1 MTVKLVQ
8 EMTQMA
14 RKLRQPKHTFQ
25 LRHRP
30 WQIQPFLIAPVLP
43 GETLKNIV
51 MQSRVV
57 VDPIKNPLVG
67 WWIEYYFFY
76 VKHRDLPGRA
86 DYTDMMVNMDKSMA
100 AYNSATVAE
109 YYENAS
115 GGLGW
120 VGPCLQ
126 RITEEFFREKGEAW
140 NNANIGNLPTAKVDQ
155 GENWMDSLTPDASV
169 ATRDLDTETGDVLT
183 AETFDRQYKVWEFM
197 RQNSM
202 TNMSY
207 EDYLRTYG
215 VKIADRDEP
224 YKPELLRVIREWQ
237 YPVNTVEPTTGVPS
251 AAVSW
256 AVRERIDKDRFF
268 KEPGFIF
275 AVSVARPKVYYTKQK
290 GHASQMLVDA
300 FSWLPALMATIRQ
313 RRSAKSQIM
322 PARSRAT
329 SPLTIGSMCATC
341 SSMEISL
348 RISIWTRLRRTVL
361 SSICRPRALY
371 GSTLLRLMLTHCS
384 KPRRPR
390 TKSVR
395 MAFVSFI
402 SSACKRITPSDQA

>member
-300 FSWLPALMATIRQ
+300 FSWLPALMADDPATSLREVANNAGPLAGNITANYWVDVRDLFLYGDQFANFDLDAAAADGSVVDLPTTGALRKYASATDADALFKAASPANQIRQ
-313 RRSAKSQIM
+313 DGVCQLHILGM
-322 PARSRAT
+322 QT
-329 SPLTIGSMCATC
+329 DNT
-341 SSMEISL
+341 
-348 RISIWTRLRRTVL
+348 
-361 SSICRPRALY
+361 
-371 GSTLLRLMLTHCS
+371 
-384 KPRRPR
+384 
-390 TKSVR
+390 
-395 MAFVSFI
+395 
-402 SSACKRITPSDQA
+402 